1 MSKVPL
7 KPFPLAAGVAT
18 WLCLLSQPAAGQQ
31 AFTAVIEFDEYA
43 FPQVSTDG
51 GIVVQGPGGT
61 TTEAYNLLDDV
72 TGDELG
78 ADNGDLDDF
87 VFTYTAS
94 PPADLTP
101 ANRPDLRFRESGA
114 AGDQITGRTAYS
126 LGAPNANNPG
136 SRHFYELEVRF
147 AEHVEMTE
155 LLLDFFSLNTSGIA
169 WEFSSIVLLDQDGNP
184 FSPLPDIPP
193 HLDYEPGET
202 GNVAPGVYLLALTG
216 TVEGVGTDLTSSGT
230 SNPPA
235 DGPIL
240 LSEADFGVAGQVI
253 GGFIWRTTLEDVR
266 GVENGSTTFTSSLRE
281 MTLSGT
287 LVQQPGEADLLLSKE
302 AAVEDTTAVFA
313 LDVTNNGPDDA
324 TAVAVTDELPECATY
339 VSDDCDGEAG
349 PPFLWELG
357 DLASGASASCNVTV
371 DASTCE
377 GEQTNTATVAA
388 EQTDPNPDDNSA
400 EATFEIGEGGQG
412 ADLSVTQDATV
423 HEGGTVDFEIEV
435 ANEGP
440 EDASGV
446 EVTDTL
452 PECAAYVSDDCEGEE
467 GPPFTW
473 TIGAL
478 ANGASTSCTMTA
490 EASSCEG
497 EQTVVAEVTAD
508 QADPDPDDNTAEAV
522 FDIEVVPA
530 LPWLATVLLILLLGV
545 IATRALRR
553 SRA

>member
-1 MSKVPL
+1 MSRVPL
-7 KPFPLAAGVAT
+7 KPFTLATGVAT

-31 AFTAVIEFDEYA
+31 AFTAVIDFDEYA

-61 TTEAYNLLDDV
+61 TTEAYNLLDDA

-87 VFTYTAS
+87 AFTYTAS

-147 AEHVEMTE
+147 AEHLEMTE
-155 LLLDFFSLNTSGIA
+155 LLLDFSSLNTSGIA
-169 WEFSSIVLLDQDGNP
+169 WEFSSIVLLDQDGDP
-184 FSPLPDIPP
+184 FSPLPDIGSY
-193 HLDYEPGET
+193 LDYEPGET
-202 GNVAPGVYLLALTG
+202 GNVDPGVYLLALTG
-216 TVEGVGTDLTSSGT
+216 TVQDVGDDQTSSGT

-235 DGPIL
+235 DAIV

-266 GVENGSTTFTSSLRE
+266 GVENGSTTFTSSLRQ

-287 LVQQPGEADLLLSKE
+287 LVQQLGEADLSLSKE
-302 AAVEDTTAVFA
+302 AAVGDTTAVFA

-324 TAVAVTDELPECATY
+324 TAVVVTDELPECATY
-339 VSDDCDGEAG
+339 VSDDCGGEAG

-357 DLASGASASCNVTV
+357 DLASDTSASCNVTV

-377 GEQTNTATVAA
+377 GEQTNTATAAA

-400 EATFEIGEGGQG
+400 EATFDIGEGGQG
-412 ADLSVTQDATV
+412 ADLSATQNATV
-423 HEGGTVDFEIEV
+423 HEDGTVDFAIEV

-440 EDASGV
+440 EDATGV
-446 EVTDTL
+446 EVIDTL
-452 PECAAYVSDDCEGEE
+452 PECAAYVSDDCNGEE

-473 TIGAL
+473 SIGTL
-478 ANGASTSCTMTA
+478 ANGASTSCKMTA
-490 EASSCEG
+490 EASGCEG

-508 QADPDPDDNTAEAV
+508 QADPDPDDNTVEAV

-530 LPWLATVLLILLLGV
+530 LPWPATVLLILLLGV
-545 IATRALRR
+545 IATRALRHR
-553 SRA
+553 RA